1 MVAQIPHGSES
12 AYFLRP
18 GITHV
23 VRLTL
28 YSLRTEK
35 LMQNSKANPMPRN
48 QIPLIWPAV
57 AKIATTRTEQ
67 LMINSKANL
76 TSRNQC
82 GFPEVPKFA
91 TTQAP
96 FVCDLF
102 LQSHDIHFST
112 PAAFVVF
119 QRKMSDSHKEY

>member
-1 MVAQIPHGSES
+1 MVAQIAHGSES

-48 QIPLIWPAV
+48 QIPLTCPAA
-57 AKIATTRTEQ
+57 AKFATTRTEK

-76 TSRNQC
+76 MPGNQRPWV
-82 GFPEVPKFA
+82 FPEVAKFA

-96 FVCDLF
+96 
-102 LQSHDIHFST
+102 
-112 PAAFVVF
+112 
-119 QRKMSDSHKEY
+119 